1 MADEFTEA
9 NAASITPEEMQAA
22 IESSGYLLEG
32 RIARVLQERGLWA
45 EPNAFR
51 VDPNDANKTIEV
63 DVIGRTLE
71 WINEENKSTAAVS
84 ILVECKN
91 NVQPFAFFVEP
102 QQVAEV
108 NLSRIRCDG
117 FPAFSRNANT
127 QVPELLQDL
136 LGMKEWHHYCHAS
149 EIATRFCGFARA
161 NEKKKWK
168 AEPMNQYSCSFS
180 NVALMSAVDTDP
192 SIATNLQNIQL
203 QLAYPVAVFQGP
215 IYEVR
220 EAMGKITVEKVS
232 HLQLHHFATLNG
244 QMVQAQ
250 IDVVTEHAFPALVDK
265 ILNEVKTF
273 RDRIN
278 ALYPRLLNS
287 ALDQKRVA
295 TQNAARQMFQAH
307 MTPSVTH
314 SSY

>member
-1 MADEFTEA
+1 
-9 NAASITPEEMQAA
+9 
-22 IESSGYLLEG
+22 
-32 RIARVLQERGLWA
+32 
-45 EPNAFR
+45 
-51 VDPNDANKTIEV
+51 V

-108 NLSRIRCDG
+108 NFEPNPLRWISCIQQEREHPG
-117 FPAFSRNANT
+117 
-127 QVPELLQDL
+127 PELLQDL

-203 QLAYPVAVFQGP
+203 QLAYPVAVFQG
-215 IYEVR
+215 
-220 EAMGKITVEKVS
+220 AD
-232 HLQLHHFATLNG
+232 L
-244 QMVQAQ
+244 
-250 IDVVTEHAFPALVDK
+250 
-265 ILNEVKTF
+265 
-273 RDRIN
+273 
-278 ALYPRLLNS
+278 
-287 ALDQKRVA
+287 
-295 TQNAARQMFQAH
+295 
-307 MTPSVTH
+307 
-314 SSY
+314 